1 MFGRCRIKFSAAPLV
16 ITGPAMCLSVGVACG
31 LAASLLKWLINYV
44 SDVVRDVSGAAHGNA
59 VVIAL
64 PIIGVMLTVVFSYY
78 VMHSDFEY
86 SGEKIKTL
94 LRHGDTAISPKL
106 TYGTIIANALTL
118 GFGGSAGVGG
128 PIANVGASLGSNI
141 SRRMGLSDG
150 FVRMMIWCGSAAGV
164 AGVFTAPVGGMLF
177 AVECM
182 GIQLTALS
190 AVAIL
195 CTCIVSSLT
204 SYVLS
209 GCVPSL
215 PLEGMVPQDTG
226 YIVAVLLLGLCCGA
240 YALWYGGTGRA
251 MERFLRGLP
260 NRWVRGLVSGAA
272 VGVLLFLFPSL
283 YGEGYDVIASM
294 ADAHGGMLGEYSQF
308 AVFQDDGIRSLLLAG
323 AGVLMV
329 KGVAAFGSISGGGVG
344 GDFAPT
350 LFAGAVAGFVF
361 TGAARVFF
369 GVELPVQVFV
379 VSGMAAVMAAVLRA
393 PLMAIFLVVEMT
405 ATHAYFLPVAVAAMV
420 SFAVVEIRD
429 RVA

>member
-1 MFGRCRIKFSAAPLV
+1 
-16 ITGPAMCLSVGVACG
+16 
-31 LAASLLKWLINYV
+31 
-44 SDVVRDVSGAAHGNA
+44 
-59 VVIAL
+59 
-64 PIIGVMLTVVFSYY
+64 
-78 VMHSDFEY
+78 
-86 SGEKIKTL
+86 
-94 LRHGDTAISPKL
+94 
-106 TYGTIIANALTL
+106 
-118 GFGGSAGVGG
+118 
-128 PIANVGASLGSNI
+128 
-141 SRRMGLSDG
+141 
-150 FVRMMIWCGSAAGV
+150 MMIWCGSAAGV

-215 PLEGMVPQDTG
+215 PLAGMVPQDTG

-251 MERFLRGLP
+251 MERFLQGLP

-294 ADAHGGMLGEYSQF
+294 ADAHGGMLGEYSPF
-308 AVFQDDGIRSLLLAG
+308 ALFQDDGIRSLLLAG

-429 RVA
+429 QVA